1 MSAEN
6 PTVPLDI
13 RVLVV
18 DDDPAVLESYRTV
31 LDAHSS
37 PAAELEQ
44 LRARLFSG
52 NVGGTPVARGRAFEF
67 TTTYVMSAEEAVV
80 AVRVAREH
88 GHPFEVVF
96 LDMRMPPG
104 HDGVWAAERIRAADR
119 DVSIVFCTA
128 FSDVDPAAVAQRVP
142 PEEQLFYLQKP
153 FHVHEVRQFA
163 MALGFAWEV
172 RRRARAA

>member
-1 MSAEN
+1 
-6 PTVPLDI
+6 
-13 RVLVV
+13 
-18 DDDPAVLESYRTV
+18 
-31 LDAHSS
+31 
-37 PAAELEQ
+37 
-44 LRARLFSG
+44 
-52 NVGGTPVARGRAFEF
+52 
-67 TTTYVMSAEEAVV
+67 
-80 AVRVAREH
+80 
-88 GHPFEVVF
+88 
-96 LDMRMPPG
+96 
-104 HDGVWAAERIRAADR
+104 VWAAERIRAADR